1 MKKRKKVGFKAGKRL
16 FTKTA
21 QRTHRSNTPMNPMRG
36 GYRL

>member
-1 MKKRKKVGFKAGKRL
+1 MKYRNKVNRRKSKRL

-21 QRTHRSNTPMNPMRG
+21 MRVKRNNYRNPMRG

>member
-1 MKKRKKVGFKAGKRL
+1 MRQRMSMKASKRL

-21 QRTHRSNTPMNPMRG
+21 DRVNPRNAPRMLMRG